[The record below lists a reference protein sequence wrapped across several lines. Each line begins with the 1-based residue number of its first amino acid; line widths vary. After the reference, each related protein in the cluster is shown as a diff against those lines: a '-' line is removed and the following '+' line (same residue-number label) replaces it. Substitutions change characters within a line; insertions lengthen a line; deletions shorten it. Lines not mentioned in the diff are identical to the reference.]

1 MERLTFDGN
10 FCEDIALCGEVL
22 GGSYCE
28 DGRCSERRT
37 WERLKAIEDV
47 LGDDYDLDRLREI
60 IEADRGGRCVVLQSQ
75 YAETTGGE
83 ALRRAM
89 YVCAFTNNEV
99 KRYTAD
105 AIAEKVVRESKKVLE
120 EMED

>member
-1 MERLTFDGN
+1 MERLTIL
-10 FCEDIALCGEVL
+10 DIAKKLISSNEYDPDVQWCL
-22 GGSYCE
+22 
-28 DGRCSERRT
+28 SELRDIL
-37 WERLKAIEDV
+37 EIM
-47 LGDDYDLDRLREI
+47 GDMSSDRLREI

-75 YAETTGGE
+75 YAETTGVE

-105 AIAEKVVRESKKVLE
+105 AIAEKVVREAKKALE
-120 EMED
+120 EMEERKDD